1 MVLRVH
7 EPLDPSEIPDD
18 RTTQE
23 TICPSCVARDA
34 RVLTLAELVVSR
46 GAPPS
51 GGLRITIVVSAQRG
65 SGGWQQSWSGAAM
78 MPTECGNGRLLRAT
92 DCVNEDEV
100 LLELLAQA
108 EGRR

>member
-1 MVLRVH
+1 MELRVH
-7 EPLDPSEIPDD
+7 EAIDPSDVPDD
-18 RTTQE
+18 RATHE
-23 TICPSCVARDA
+23 TICPACVARDA

-51 GGLRITIVVSAQRG
+51 DGLRITIVVSAQRRA
-65 SGGWQQSWSGAAM
+65 SGWEQSWSGAAM
-78 MPTECGNGRLLRAT
+78 MPTDCGRGRLLRAT